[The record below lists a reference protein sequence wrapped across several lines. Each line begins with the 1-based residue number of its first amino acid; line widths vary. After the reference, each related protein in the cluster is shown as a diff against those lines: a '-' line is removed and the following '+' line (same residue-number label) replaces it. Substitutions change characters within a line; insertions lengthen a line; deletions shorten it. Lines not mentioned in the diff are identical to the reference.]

1 MITPSQQ
8 LDRRFDNLRPLL
20 ARAERPA
27 QGWLKAIR
35 EALGMTTRQMARRMQ
50 FTQSRVSK
58 MERAETHGQITL
70 HSLQRAAEAL
80 GCEVVYVVI
89 PKRPLTETLEHQARL
104 VAEKQIQTVEQTMRL
119 EAQEV
124 RNPKQRPALLQQATN
139 RLLRRP
145 ARLWDEA

>member
-8 LDRRFDNLRPLL
+8 LDRRFENLRPLL
-20 ARAERPA
+20 TRAERPA

-35 EALGMTTRQMARRMQ
+35 EALGMTTRQMAQRMQ

-58 MERAETHGQITL
+58 MERAEAQNQITL
-70 HSLQRAAEAL
+70 HSLERAAKAL
-80 GCEVVYVVI
+80 GCEVVYVII
-89 PKRPLTETLEHQARL
+89 PKRPLNETLQQRAHA
-104 VAEKQIQTVEQTMRL
+104 VAEKQIRTVEQTMRL

-124 RNPKQRPALLQQATN
+124 RSPEQRRALVQRAMN
-139 RLLRRP
+139 SLLKRP